1 MNTASVSFE
10 LEVCPPASEG
20 DQFLK
25 AAQRRIDAKTKPPG
39 SLGKLEAIAVRLAW
53 IQQNLMPQVRRKRI
67 CVFAASHGI
76 TAAGVSAYPSEV
88 TWQMVLK
95 FLEGGAAINV
105 LARHGGIEVHVV
117 DAGVDADWPG
127 PVQARPDF
135 FVRKSRRGTRNF
147 LEERAMTPAECDGA
161 LEAGREQARL
171 AAANGIHLLG
181 IGDMGIGNTTAA
193 SALFAALLGLDAR
206 DVVGRGTG
214 VSGSGIERKA
224 EAVARALRKHGA
236 VAVAPHDW
244 LEAVGGYEIAAMA
257 GTILEAAAHRLP
269 TVIDGFIATAAA
281 AVAFSIEPAC
291 REFCF
296 FAHRSDERAH
306 GAVLAALGADP
317 LIDLGMRLGEGT
329 GAALAMHLIEAAAK
343 LMCEMATVE
352 SAGVSGP
359 AEVVRNE

>member
-1 MNTASVSFE
+1 MNTANFSLEPEVSS
-10 LEVCPPASEG
+10 PAPEG
-20 DQFLK
+20 DRFFE
-25 AAQRRIDAKTKPPG
+25 AARRRIDAKTKPPG
-39 SLGKLEAIAVRLAW
+39 SLGKLETVAVRLAW
-53 IQQNLMPQVRRKRI
+53 IQQNLMPQARRKRI

-76 TAAGVSAYPSEV
+76 AETGVSAYPPEV
-88 TWQMVLK
+88 TWQMVLN

-105 LARHGGIEVHVV
+105 LARHGGIEVYVV
-117 DAGVDADWPG
+117 DAGVDADWPE
-127 PVQARPDF
+127 PVLARPDF
-135 FVRKSRRGTRNF
+135 FVRKTRRGTRNF
-147 LEERAMTPAECDGA
+147 LEGRAMTPSECDGA
-161 LEAGREQARL
+161 LQAGREQARL

-214 VSGSGIERKA
+214 VSEAGLERKA
-224 EAVARALRKHGA
+224 QAVAGALRKHSPGA
-236 VAVAPHDW
+236 VSPRDW

-257 GTILEAAAHRLP
+257 GTILEAAAHPLP

-281 AVAFSIEPAC
+281 AVAFLMEPAC

-317 LIDLGMRLGEGT
+317 FVDLGMRLGEGT
-329 GAALAMHLIEAAAK
+329 GAALAMHLIDAAAK
-343 LMCEMATVE
+343 IMCEMATFE
-352 SAGVSGP
+352 SAGISGP
-359 AEVVRNE
+359 AEKVSK

>member
-1 MNTASVSFE
+1 MNTASFSLDPE
-10 LEVCPPASEG
+10 ASRPAWER
-20 DQFLK
+20 DQFFK

-39 SLGKLEAIAVRLAW
+39 SLGKLETLAVRLAW
-53 IQQNLMPQVRRKRI
+53 IQQNLTPQARRKRI

-76 TAAGVSAYPSEV
+76 AAAGVSAYPSEV
-88 TWQMVLK
+88 TWQMVLN

-117 DAGVDADWPG
+117 DAGVDADWPE
-127 PVQARPDF
+127 PIRARPDF
-135 FVRKSRRGTRNF
+135 FVRKTRRGTRNF
-147 LEERAMTPAECDGA
+147 LEERAMTPVECDGA
-161 LEAGREQARL
+161 LQAGREQARL

-214 VSGSGIERKA
+214 VSEAGIERKA
-224 EAVARALRKHGA
+224 QVVACALRKYA
-236 VAVAPHDW
+236 PDAVAPRDW
-244 LEAVGGYEIAAMA
+244 LEAVGGYDIAAMA
-257 GTILEAAAHRLP
+257 GTILEAAAQRLP

-281 AVAFSIEPAC
+281 AAAFLIEPAC

-329 GAALAMHLIEAAAK
+329 GAALAMHLIDAAAK
-343 LMCEMATVE
+343 IMCEMATFE

-359 AEVVRNE
+359 AEIVRK